1 MLGGAEQCWVC
12 QDRGKIAQ
20 NTQHW
25 HSLYCAYMLSCTH
38 THTHTHT
45 RVRNTCDSFSYELYV
60 LYIRIFSYAHS
71 PPCSIPNT
79 FPPSPLLPR
88 VDSGLL
94 SSFFSYNWL
103 MSSDQLQ
110 TTKPSPP
117 TDGKVLRTAL
127 KCVEVR
133 LRVCV
138 FVH

>member
-1 MLGGAEQCWVC
+1 M
-12 QDRGKIAQ
+12 
-20 NTQHW
+20 
-25 HSLYCAYMLSCTH
+25 YCIYASSH
-38 THTHTHT
+38 THILPH
-45 RVRNTCDSFSYELYV
+45 
-60 LYIRIFSYAHS
+60 
-71 PPCSIPNT
+71 CSIPNT
-79 FPPSPLLPR
+79 FPPPSPLLPR

-133 LRVCV
+133 LHVCV
-138 FVH
+138 SCHVVQLKGAVFDPNNCFFKDLPVENVLVK